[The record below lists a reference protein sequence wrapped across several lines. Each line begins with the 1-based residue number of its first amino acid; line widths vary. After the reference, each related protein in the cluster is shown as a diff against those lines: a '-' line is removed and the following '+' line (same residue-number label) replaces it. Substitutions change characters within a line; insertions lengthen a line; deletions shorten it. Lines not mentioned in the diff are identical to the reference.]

1 MIDLIMNGMSKRDA
15 NAVIKAVDSLVKL
28 GQIEQPN
35 WIMMSDKT
43 GMEVDSQ
50 WARVEKQNRKMVKQ
64 KKFMLNNETGQWEQ
78 HRF

>member
-78 HRF
+78 QRN

>member
-35 WIMMSDKT
+35 WIMMGHNT
-43 GMEVDSQ
+43 GIEVDSQ

-64 KKFMLNNETGQWEQ
+64 KKFMLNNETGEWELKK
-78 HRF
+78 